1 VRERTGGYSFPVD
14 RLLSLPTK
22 RADPK
27 QYPITAWNVRPMN
40 EKESRQTNRRALLE
54 ALYTSTEADVRMF
67 VAAFELG
74 TELRMDPVETG
85 RALAYLEE
93 KGLLLVDDY
102 KSGMTRI
109 TAAGID
115 AVEGG

>member
-1 VRERTGGYSFPVD
+1 VRERTGGYSFAVD
-14 RLLSLPTK
+14 CLLSLPQD
-22 RADPK
+22 ALIEPE
-27 QYPITAWNVRPMN
+27 PITAWNVRPMT

-54 ALYTSTEADVRMF
+54 ALYASTEADVRMF

-74 TELRMDPVETG
+74 SELRMDPVETG

-93 KGLLLVDDY
+93 KGLVLVDDY

-115 AVEGG
+115 AVEAG